1 MEITS
6 QERKK
11 MIKELQEL
19 AENVFSLKS
28 EHRQKRPIVIEF
40 SGSPKAGKTSCINS
54 LELFLKRNGFNVKV
68 IQERASVCP
77 VSDKQSPMFNIW
89 TACMSLSGLIGTL
102 EDKSSNV
109 DVLILDRGI
118 FDALCWFEWLS
129 STGKM
134 EDVQR
139 SITENFLLM
148 DELIKSIDIVFAF
161 CVEPH
166 ISIERE
172 YANLLTDKIGT
183 IMNKTV
189 LEEYLGA
196 IRRTIETKKVYFHSV
211 FEIDTSNKV
220 QDEVSKEVTTKTLET
235 LKDLLMER
243 IGFIPRTEQIDSI
256 IRKNKIVRYED
267 LIPFL
272 PPLEFDLRETVES
285 NSDFIQPLPIA
296 VITNKERT
304 KLLVIKKNKSA
315 VSETSPEKDKHL
327 IYVGG
332 HSRYED
338 KTASNSMDFISICKT
353 ALKREIKEE
362 IGISVALSNVK
373 PVFLYS
379 KETAT
384 SKKHL
389 AVCFVVPVDE
399 NSVKLRLDS
408 HELVLNKGK
417 SKSGKFLD
425 ISEIQ
430 QFDLED
436 WSITILRHYFD
447 VHYPKQLSL
456 LDVYKYGDEKLEL
469 Q

>member
-1 MEITS
+1 MEIRP
-6 QERKK
+6 QDRKK
-11 MIKELQEL
+11 IIKELQEL
-19 AENVFSLKS
+19 AENVLSLKA

-54 LELFLKRNGFNVKV
+54 LELFLKRNGFSVKV

-89 TACMSLSGLIGTL
+89 TSCMSLAGLIGTL
-102 EDKSSNV
+102 EDKSNNV

-129 STGKM
+129 STDKM
-134 EDVQR
+134 EDNQR
-139 SITENFLLM
+139 FITEQFLLM

-161 CVEPH
+161 CAEPH

-189 LEEYLGA
+189 LEEYLSA
-196 IRRTIETKKVYFHSV
+196 IRRTIEKKKTYFHSV

-220 QDEVSKEVTTKTLET
+220 QDEVGKEVTTKTLET

-243 IGFIPRTEQIDSI
+243 IGFIQRTEEIDNLIS
-256 IRKNKIVRYED
+256 KNKITEYKD
-267 LIPFL
+267 LITLL
-272 PPLEFDLRETVES
+272 PQIQFDLREIVEA
-285 NSDFIQPLPIA
+285 NYQFIQPLPIA
-296 VITNKERT
+296 VLTNKEKN
-304 KLLVIKKNKSA
+304 KLLIIRKNKNA
-315 VSETSPEKDKHL
+315 VSATSPEKDKYL

-338 KTASNSMDFISICKT
+338 KTESNSNDFISICKT

-362 IGISVALSNVK
+362 IGISVALNNIT
-373 PVFLYS
+373 PVFIYS
-379 KETAT
+379 NETIT

-389 AVCFVVPVDE
+389 AVCFIIPVDE
-399 NSVKLRLDS
+399 QSVKLRLDS

-417 SKSGKFLD
+417 SKSGRFLHL
-425 ISEIQ
+425 SEIQ
-430 QFDLED
+430 QFELED
-436 WSITILRHYFD
+436 WSYTILNHYFD
-447 VHYPKQLSL
+447 LYYPKQLSL
-456 LDVYKYGDEKLEL
+456 IEDYIPTQETSN
-469 Q
+469 